1 MPFFEAI
8 FKTRLFCCI
17 RTLPY
22 CVLCYLEHIYGCV
35 IIKSKGNRASLNCIP
50 LQIIVPQRL
59 GVQEIFAVV

>member
-1 MPFFEAI
+1 MQFFEAI

-22 CVLCYLEHIYGCV
+22 CVLHYLEHIYGYV

-59 GVQEIFAVV
+59 SVQEIFAVV